1 MKRRNTTRTHTRA
14 LALTAAAL
22 LTLAGCSQPLPE
34 PEIDNDAQPAEQTL
48 DPVTETVTETEQPET
63 SGDANA
69 AQQEADP
76 NDYVLTDTAY
86 AMSVAK
92 SQCLIPGDAKEYEY
106 FNCTVMLNR
115 DMPALV
121 GPTGGPGTSSANMI
135 VYDPVLGFHTGH
147 SEQAGQYGPAPEL
160 EPGQRISIGDFTV
173 TRTSDSAYRVERG
186 AHWFTIDNG
195 ELAQG
200 RPTLNL
206 AETNLSDVDTIT
218 TSTSAP
224 ESSLCGIISGE
235 GGSRAVIA
243 MQPGTNCPA
252 ALETA
257 ELYHSPDRPGELQ
270 GSAAM
275 WDGPN
280 GWSCGRGWQIP
291 GQPEAGANQRPVCS
305 ADGLGAVAIAETLLF

>member
-1 MKRRNTTRTHTRA
+1 MKRRTETRTRTRA

-34 PEIDNDAQPAEQTL
+34 PEIDNDAQPTEQTL
-48 DPVTETVTETEQPET
+48 DPVTETVTETEQLET
-63 SGDANA
+63 SSAANA

-115 DMPALV
+115 DLPALV

-160 EPGQRISIGDFTV
+160 NPGQRISIGDFTV
-173 TRTSDSAYRVERG
+173 TRSGDNAYKVERG

-195 ELAQG
+195 EFAQG

-206 AETNLSDVDTIT
+206 AETNLDDVDTVT

-224 ESSLCGIISGE
+224 EGSLCGFLEDE
-235 GGSRAVIA
+235 GVNYAVIA
-243 MQPGTNCPA
+243 ASPGTNCPA

-257 ELYHSPDRPGELQ
+257 KLYHSPDRPGELQ
-270 GSAAM
+270 GSAGF
-275 WDGPN
+275 WDSPD
-280 GWSCGRGWQIP
+280 GWHCGRGWLIP
-291 GQPEAGANQRPVCS
+291 GREDSGANRRPVCS
-305 ADGLGAVAIAETLLF
+305 ADGQGSVAIAETMFF

>member
-1 MKRRNTTRTHTRA
+1 MKRRTTTRTQTRA

-34 PEIDNDAQPAEQTL
+34 PEIDNDAQPSEQTL
-48 DPVTETVTETEQPET
+48 EPVTETVTEQPET
-63 SGDANA
+63 SSDANE

-86 AMSVAK
+86 AMSVAQ

-115 DMPALV
+115 DLPALV
-121 GPTGGPGTSSANMI
+121 GPTGGPATSSANMI

-147 SEQAGQYGPAPEL
+147 SEQACQYGPAPEL
-160 EPGQRISIGDFTV
+160 NPGQRISIGDFTA
-173 TRTSDSAYRVERG
+173 TRTGDNAYRVERG

-195 ELAQG
+195 EFAQG

-206 AETNLSDVDTIT
+206 AETNLDDIDTIT

-224 ESSLCGIISGE
+224 EGSLCGIISGE
-235 GGSRAVIA
+235 GGSRAVVA
-243 MQPGTNCPA
+243 MRPGTNCPA

-257 ELYHSPDRPGELQ
+257 ELYHSPDRPGELH
-270 GSAAM
+270 GSAGF
-275 WDGPN
+275 WDSPD
-280 GWSCGRGWQIP
+280 GWNCGRGWLIP
-291 GQPEAGANQRPVCS
+291 AVKTPAPTDAPS
-305 ADGLGAVAIAETLLF
+305 APPMAKAPSPSPKH